1 MRGSYALGPL
11 AYRGFTVYWSLK
23 MNVVLCKPKHVVEV
37 SLTVRD
43 KFTTVRTELGEA
55 LIERYEEIDLLL
67 TSLIAG
73 EHLLLVGP
81 PGCGKS
87 LLIDS
92 LMRWLHCSK
101 FSCLLN
107 RFSLPEEILGMYSLS
122 ELKADRFLRITNGKL
137 PEAQVAFLDEIF
149 RASPSILNVLL
160 KILNEK
166 TFDRGDGVHRRVPLE
181 LCVAAAN
188 DYPQGDEAK
197 SLGALVDRFMLRKSV
212 APISSSAGRHK
223 LLWNNQ
229 PPEFSTSLSAHELTA
244 ARLDAQ
250 GLSWSKEAKQALES
264 ILDELA
270 RQGVKPSDRRQFK
283 SIAVV
288 QGYAW
293 LQGAEDVQPEHL
305 EILQHVLWSDHEE
318 ATKVRSVIMQIAAPV
333 GMKVNG
339 LISEVEQI
347 LSSVNTKDLGATATA
362 ASKLAEI
369 QKSLKAMKEHPKAL
383 AALAYLKEKITELRL
398 KSLDSI

>member
-1 MRGSYALGPL
+1 MNAVL
-11 AYRGFTVYWSLK
+11 A
-23 MNVVLCKPKHVVEV
+23 MPKQSVKD
-37 SLTVRD
+37 SLTVKE
-43 KFTTVRTELGEA
+43 KFDLTRRELNA
-55 LIERYEEIDLLL
+55 SLIERDEEVAILL

-92 LMRWLHCSK
+92 LMRWTHGSK

-107 RFSLPEEILGMYSLS
+107 RFSMPEELLGQYSLS
-122 ELKADRFLRITNGKL
+122 ELKGDKFVRVTTNKL
-137 PEAQVAFLDEIF
+137 PESQYVFLDEIF
-149 RASPSILNVLL
+149 RASPAILNVLL

-166 TFDRGDGVHRRVPLE
+166 TFDKGDGIARRVPLE
-181 LCVAAAN
+181 ICLGAAN
-188 DYPQGDEAK
+188 DWPSGDEAK

-212 APISSSAGRHK
+212 LPISSAAGRQK
-223 LLWNNQ
+223 LLWNNCA
-229 PPEFSTSLSAHELTA
+229 PEFSTSLTPSELTA

-250 GLSWSKEAKQALES
+250 GLPWSKEAKQTLEA

-270 RQGVKPSDRRQFK
+270 RQGVRPSDRRQFK

-318 ATKVRSVIMQIAAPV
+318 AIKVRSVIMTIAAPV

-339 LISEVEQI
+339 LISEIEQI
-347 LSSVNTKDLGATATA
+347 LSGVNPKDLGATATA
-362 ASKLAEI
+362 ASKLSEI
-369 QKSLKAMKEHPKAL
+369 QKSLKAMKDHPKAL
-383 AALAYLKEKITELRL
+383 AALAYVKDQITQLRL

>member
-1 MRGSYALGPL
+1 
-11 AYRGFTVYWSLK
+11 
-23 MNVVLCKPKHVVEV
+23 MNATLCMPKQVVEV
-37 SLTVRD
+37 SVTVRD
-43 KFTTVRTELGEA
+43 KFAAVRKELNES
-55 LIERYEEIDLLL
+55 LIERSEEIDLLL

-92 LMRWLHCSK
+92 LMRWTHGSK

-107 RFSLPEEILGMYSLS
+107 RFSMPEELLGMYSLS
-122 ELKADRFLRITNGKL
+122 ELKVDKFVRITTNKL
-137 PEAQVAFLDEIF
+137 PESQYVFLDEIF
-149 RASPSILNVLL
+149 RASPAILNILL

-166 TFDRGDGVHRRVPLE
+166 TFDKGDGVARRVPLE
-181 LCVAAAN
+181 ICLGAAN
-188 DYPQGDEAK
+188 DWPSGDEAK

-229 PPEFSTSLSAHELTA
+229 PPEFSTSLSAHELIA

-250 GLSWSKEAKQALES
+250 GISWSKEARVALES
-264 ILDELA
+264 ILDELS
-270 RQGVKPSDRRQFK
+270 RQGVKPSDRRQYK
-283 SIAVV
+283 SVSIV
-288 QGYAW
+288 QAYAW
-293 LQGAEDVQPEHL
+293 LQGFEEVLPEHL
-305 EILQHVLWSDHEE
+305 EVLTHVLWNEHEE
-318 ATKVRSVIMQIAAPV
+318 AAKVRSVIMQVAAPV

-339 LISEVEQI
+339 LISEIEQV
-347 LSSVNTKDLGATATA
+347 LSSVDPKDLGQAATA
-362 ASKLAEI
+362 AAKLSEI
-369 QKSLKAMKEHPKAL
+369 NKTLKGLKSHPKV
-383 AALAYLKEKITELRL
+383 AAAIAYLKEKITELRL

>member
-1 MRGSYALGPL
+1 
-11 AYRGFTVYWSLK
+11 

-43 KFTTVRTELGEA
+43 KFTTVRTELGES
-55 LIERYEEIDLLL
+55 LIERSEEIDLLL
-67 TSLIAG
+67 TALIAG

-92 LMRWLHCSK
+92 LMRWTHGSK

-107 RFSLPEEILGMYSLS
+107 RFSMPEELLGMYSLS
-122 ELKADRFLRITNGKL
+122 ELKFDKFVRITTNKL
-137 PEAQVAFLDEIF
+137 PESQYVFLDEIF
-149 RASPSILNVLL
+149 RASPAILNVLL
-160 KILNEK
+160 KLLNEK
-166 TFDRGDGVHRRVPLE
+166 TFDKGDGVARKVPLE
-181 LCVAAAN
+181 ICLGAAN
-188 DYPQGDEAK
+188 DWPSGDEGK

-212 APISSSAGRHK
+212 APISSMAGRQK
-223 LLWNNQ
+223 LLWDNK
-229 PPEFSTSLSAHELTA
+229 PPEFSTSLSAHELIA
-244 ARLDAQ
+244 ARLDTQ
-250 GLSWSKEAKQALES
+250 GLVWSKEAKQALES
-264 ILDELA
+264 ILNELA

-283 SIAVV
+283 SVGIMQA
-288 QGYAW
+288 YAW
-293 LQGAEDVQPEHL
+293 LNGAEEVQPEHL
-305 EILQHVLWSDHEE
+305 EVLTHVLWVDHEE
-318 ATKVRSVIMQIAAPV
+318 AAKVRAVIMQVAAPI
-333 GMKVNG
+333 GMKVSG
-339 LISEVEQI
+339 LIGETEQI

-383 AALAYLKEKITELRL
+383 AAIAYVKEQITQLRL

>member
-1 MRGSYALGPL
+1 
-11 AYRGFTVYWSLK
+11 
-23 MNVVLCKPKHVVEV
+23 MNATLCMPKQVVEV

-43 KFTTVRTELGEA
+43 KFAAVRRELGEA
-55 LIERYEEIDLLL
+55 LIERDEEVAILL
-67 TSLIAG
+67 TGLIAG

-92 LMRWLHCSK
+92 LMRWTHGSK

-107 RFSLPEEILGMYSLS
+107 RFTMPEELFGPYSLT
-122 ELKADRFLRITNGKL
+122 ELKNDRFVRITTNRL
-137 PEAQVAFLDEIF
+137 PEAKFVFLDEIF
-149 RASPSILNVLL
+149 KSSSSILNTLL
-160 KILNEK
+160 KVLNERF
-166 TFDRGDGVHRRVPLE
+166 FDKGDGVTLRVPLE
-181 LCVAAAN
+181 LCLAASN
-188 DYPQGDEAK
+188 ELPEGDSKKE
-197 SLGALVDRFMLRKSV
+197 LGALFDRFLLRKTV
-212 APISSSAGRHK
+212 NPISSLAGRQK
-223 LLWNNQ
+223 LLWANK
-229 PPEFSTSLSAHELTA
+229 PPEFSTSLTPSELTA

-250 GLSWSKEAKQALES
+250 GIPWSKEAKQALEA
-264 ILDELA
+264 ILDELS

-318 ATKVRSVIMQIAAPV
+318 AIKVRSVIMQVAAPV
-333 GMKVNG
+333 GMRVNG
-339 LISEVEQI
+339 LISEIEQI
-347 LSSVNTKDLGATATA
+347 LAGVNPKDLGQSATA
-362 ASKLAEI
+362 ASKLSEI

-383 AALAYLKEKITELRL
+383 AALAYVKEKITELRL

>member
-1 MRGSYALGPL
+1 
-11 AYRGFTVYWSLK
+11 

-81 PGCGKS
+81 PGVGKS

-92 LMRWLHCSK
+92 LMRWTHGSK

-107 RFSLPEEILGMYSLS
+107 RFSMPEELLGMYSLS
-122 ELKADRFLRITNGKL
+122 ELKVDKFVRITTNKL
-137 PEAQVAFLDEIF
+137 PESQYVFLDEIF
-149 RASPSILNVLL
+149 RASPAILNVLL
-160 KILNEK
+160 KLLNEK
-166 TFDRGDGVHRRVPLE
+166 VFDKGDGVARRVPLE
-181 LCVAAAN
+181 ICLGAAN
-188 DYPQGDEAK
+188 DWPSGDEGK

-212 APISSSAGRHK
+212 APISSAAGRQK

-229 PPEFSTSLSAHELTA
+229 PPEFSTSLSGHELIA

-250 GLSWSKEAKQALES
+250 GLVWSKEAKQALES

-270 RQGVKPSDRRQFK
+270 RQSVKPSDRRQFK
-283 SIAVV
+283 SVSIV
-288 QGYAW
+288 QAYAW
-293 LQGAEDVQPEHL
+293 LNGAEEVQPEHL
-305 EILQHVLWSDHEE
+305 EILTHVLWVDHEE
-318 ATKVRSVIMQIAAPV
+318 ASKVRSVIMQIAAPV
-333 GMKVNG
+333 GMKVSG
-339 LISEVEQI
+339 LIGETEQI

-383 AALAYLKEKITELRL
+383 AALGYVKEQLTQLRL

>member
-1 MRGSYALGPL
+1 MNAVL
-11 AYRGFTVYWSLK
+11 A
-23 MNVVLCKPKHVVEV
+23 MPKQSVKE

-43 KFTTVRTELGEA
+43 KFAAVRKELGES
-55 LIERYEEIDLLL
+55 LIERSEEIDLLL

-92 LMRWLHCSK
+92 LMRWTHGSK

-107 RFSLPEEILGMYSLS
+107 KYTMPEELFGPYSLS
-122 ELKADRFLRITNGKL
+122 ELKNDRFVRITTNRL
-137 PEAQVAFLDEIF
+137 PEVNYVFLDEIF
-149 RASPSILNVLL
+149 KSSSSILNTLL
-160 KILNEK
+160 RILNER
-166 TFDRGDGVHRRVPLE
+166 THDRGDGVTLRVPLE
-181 LCVAAAN
+181 LCLAASN
-188 DYPQGDEAK
+188 EWPEGDSKKE
-197 SLGALVDRFMLRKSV
+197 LGALFDRFLLRKTV
-212 APISSSAGRHK
+212 NPISSQAGRQK

-270 RQGVKPSDRRQFK
+270 RQGVRPSDRRQFK
-283 SIAVV
+283 SVAIV
-288 QGYAW
+288 QAYAW
-293 LQGAEDVQPEHL
+293 LSGADEVLPEHI
-305 EILQHVLWSDHEE
+305 EVLQHVLWSHHEE
-318 ATKVRSVIMQIAAPV
+318 SAKVRSVIMQVAAPV

-339 LISEVEQI
+339 LISEIEQV
-347 LSSVNTKDLGATATA
+347 LSSVDPKDLGQAATA
-362 ASKLAEI
+362 AAKLSEI
-369 QKSLKAMKEHPKAL
+369 NKTLKGLKSHPKAS
-383 AALAYLKEKITELRL
+383 AAIAYLKEKITELRL

>member
-1 MRGSYALGPL
+1 
-11 AYRGFTVYWSLK
+11 
-23 MNVVLCKPKHVVEV
+23 MNAVLSKSTRHGED

-43 KFTTVRTELGEA
+43 KFAAVRKELSES
-55 LIERYEEIDLLL
+55 LIERNEEIDLLL

-92 LMRWLHCSK
+92 LMRWTHGSR

-107 RFSLPEEILGMYSLS
+107 RFSMPEELLGMYSLS
-122 ELKADRFLRITNGKL
+122 ELKVDRFVRITTNKL
-137 PEAQVAFLDEIF
+137 PESQYVFLDEIF
-149 RASPSILNVLL
+149 RASPAILNVLL

-166 TFDRGDGVHRRVPLE
+166 IFDRGDGVARRVPLE
-181 LCVAAAN
+181 ICLGAAN
-188 DYPQGDEAK
+188 DWPTGDDGK
-197 SLGALVDRFMLRKSV
+197 SLGALMDRFMLRKSV
-212 APISSSAGRHK
+212 TPISSMAGRQR
-223 LLWNNQ
+223 LLWDNK

-250 GLSWSKEAKQALES
+250 GLPWSKEAKLALES
-264 ILDELA
+264 ILDELSK
-270 RQGVKPSDRRQFK
+270 QGVRPSDRRQFK
-283 SIAVV
+283 SIAIV

-293 LQGAEDVQPEHL
+293 LQGAEEVQPEHL
-305 EILQHVLWSDHEE
+305 EVLQHVLWNDHDEE
-318 ATKVRSVIMQIAAPV
+318 AAKVRSVILQIAAPV

-339 LISEVEQI
+339 LLSEIEQI
-347 LSSVNTKDLGATATA
+347 LSGVNPKDLGATATA

-369 QKSLKAMKEHPKAL
+369 QKSLKAMKEHPKAAGVL
-383 AALAYLKEKITELRL
+383 VYVKEQITQLRL

>member
-1 MRGSYALGPL
+1 MNAVL
-11 AYRGFTVYWSLK
+11 AMPKQSVKDTLTVKDKFDVTRKELNASLIERDE
-23 MNVVLCKPKHVVEV
+23 EV
-37 SLTVRD
+37 SL
-43 KFTTVRTELGEA
+43 
-55 LIERYEEIDLLL
+55 LL
-67 TSLIAG
+67 TALLAG
-73 EHLLLVGP
+73 EHVLLIGP

-92 LMRWLHCSK
+92 IMRWLHCSK

-107 RFSLPEEILGMYSLS
+107 RYSIPEEILGQYSLS
-122 ELKADRFLRITNGKL
+122 ELKADRFVRITNGKL

-212 APISSSAGRHK
+212 LPISSMAGRQR
-223 LLWNNQ
+223 LLWSNQ

-250 GLSWSKEAKQALES
+250 GLPWSKEAKQALEA
-264 ILDELA
+264 ILDEKIGRA
-270 RQGVKPSDRRQFK
+270 
-283 SIAVV
+283 
-288 QGYAW
+288 
-293 LQGAEDVQPEHL
+293 
-305 EILQHVLWSDHEE
+305 HV
-318 ATKVRSVIMQIAAPV
+318 
-333 GMKVNG
+333 
-339 LISEVEQI
+339 
-347 LSSVNTKDLGATATA
+347 
-362 ASKLAEI
+362 
-369 QKSLKAMKEHPKAL
+369 
-383 AALAYLKEKITELRL
+383 
-398 KSLDSI
+398 

>member
-1 MRGSYALGPL
+1 
-11 AYRGFTVYWSLK
+11 
-23 MNVVLCKPKHVVEV
+23 MNATLSPMPKHSVKD
-37 SLTVRD
+37 SMTVKD
-43 KFTTVRTELGEA
+43 KFNVTRRELNES
-55 LIERYEEIDLLL
+55 LIERSEEVDLLL

-92 LMRWLHCSK
+92 IMRWLHCSK

-188 DYPQGDEAK
+188 DYPQGDEGK

-212 APISSSAGRHK
+212 LPISSMAGRQK
-223 LLWNNQ
+223 LLWANK
-229 PPEFSTSLSAHELTA
+229 PPEFSTSLTSSELTA

-250 GLSWSKEAKQALES
+250 GLPWSKEAKQALES
-264 ILDELA
+264 VLDELA
-270 RQGVKPSDRRQFK
+270 RQSVRPSDRRQYK
-283 SIAVV
+283 SVAIV
-288 QGYAW
+288 QSFAW
-293 LQGAEDVQPEHL
+293 LNGAEDVQPEHL
-305 EILQHVLWSDHEE
+305 EVLQHVLWNDHAEE
-318 ATKVRSVIMQIAAPV
+318 SAKVRSVILQVAAPV

-347 LSSVNTKDLGATATA
+347 LSSVNPKDLGQSATA
-362 ASKLAEI
+362 ASKLSEI
-369 QKSLKAMKEHPKAL
+369 SKSLKAMKEHPKAL
-383 AALAYLKEKITELRL
+383 AALAYVKEQITQLRL

>member
-1 MRGSYALGPL
+1 
-11 AYRGFTVYWSLK
+11 
-23 MNVVLCKPKHVVEV
+23 MNATLCMPKQVVEV
-37 SLTVRD
+37 SITVRD
-43 KFTTVRTELGEA
+43 KFTAVRRELGES
-55 LIERYEEIDLLL
+55 LIERSEEIDLLL
-67 TSLIAG
+67 TGLIAG

-92 LMRWLHCSK
+92 LMRWTHGSK
-101 FSCLLN
+101 FTCLLN
-107 RFSLPEEILGMYSLS
+107 RFTMPEELFGPYSLT
-122 ELKADRFLRITNGKL
+122 ELKNDRFVRITTNRL
-137 PEAQVAFLDEIF
+137 PEAKFVFLDEIF
-149 RASPSILNVLL
+149 KSSSSILNTLL
-160 KILNEK
+160 KLLNER
-166 TFDRGDGVHRRVPLE
+166 TFDRGDGITLRVPLE
-181 LCVAAAN
+181 LCLAAN
-188 DYPQGDEAK
+188 NEWPEGDSKKE
-197 SLGALVDRFMLRKSV
+197 LGALFDRFLLRKTV
-212 APISSSAGRHK
+212 NPISSLAGRQK

-250 GLSWSKEAKQALES
+250 GISWSKEAKVALES
-264 ILDELA
+264 ILDELS

-293 LQGAEDVQPEHL
+293 LQGAEEVQPEHL
-305 EILQHVLWSDHEE
+305 EVLQHVLWNDHAEE
-318 ATKVRSVIMQIAAPV
+318 AAKVRSVILQVAAPI

-339 LISEVEQI
+339 LISEIEQI
-347 LSSVNTKDLGATATA
+347 ISGVNPKDLGQSATA
-362 ASKLAEI
+362 ASKLSEI

-383 AALAYLKEKITELRL
+383 AAIAYVKEQITQLRL

>member
-1 MRGSYALGPL
+1 MSSYQPWYYGV
-11 AYRGFTVYWSLK
+11 FWSFK
-23 MNVVLCKPKHVVEV
+23 MNAVLAMPKQSVKE

-43 KFTTVRTELGEA
+43 KFTTVRKELSES
-55 LIERYEEIDLLL
+55 LIERSEEIDLLL
-67 TSLIAG
+67 TGLIAG

-92 LMRWLHCSK
+92 LMKWAHGSK
-101 FSCLLN
+101 FSCLLSK
-107 RFSLPEEILGMYSLS
+107 FSQPEELLGMYSLS
-122 ELKADRFLRITNGKL
+122 ELKVDKFVRITTNKL
-137 PEAQVAFLDEIF
+137 PESQYVFLDELF
-149 RASPSILNVLL
+149 RATPAILNVLL

-166 TFDRGDGVHRRVPLE
+166 TFDKGDGVARRVPLE
-181 LCVAAAN
+181 ICLGAAN
-188 DYPQGDEAK
+188 DWPSGDEAK

-212 APISSSAGRHK
+212 APISSAAGRQK
-223 LLWNNQ
+223 LLWANQ

-250 GLSWSKEAKQALES
+250 GLSWSKEAKLALES
-264 ILDELA
+264 ILNELS
-270 RQGVKPSDRRQFK
+270 RQGVRPSDRRQYK
-283 SIAVV
+283 SVAIMQA
-288 QGYAW
+288 YAW
-293 LQGAEDVQPEHL
+293 LNGAEEVQPEHL
-305 EILQHVLWSDHEE
+305 EVCQHILWGDHAEE
-318 ATKVRSVIMQIAAPV
+318 SAKVRSVIMQIAAPV
-333 GMKVNG
+333 GMKVSG
-339 LISEVEQI
+339 LIGETEQI

-383 AALAYLKEKITELRL
+383 AAIAYVKEQITQLRL